1 MARFQVTEPLET
13 DLLPDTFRVVT
24 DTETGAR
31 YAFATETGAY
41 SAAAIGEDDPEHLR
55 RFSPLP

>member
-13 DLLPDTFRVVT
+13 DLLPDTFRVVE
-24 DTETGAR
+24 DSETGAR
-31 YAFATETGAY
+31 YPFSSETGAY
-41 SAAAIGEDDPEHLR
+41 SAALGEDDPEHLR

>member
-1 MARFQVTEPLET
+1 LET
-13 DLLPDTFRVVT
+13 DLLPDTFRVVE
-24 DTETGAR
+24 DS
-31 YAFATETGAY
+31 ETGAY

>member
-1 MARFQVTEPLET
+1 MARFQVAEPTEE
-13 DLLPDTFRVVT
+13 DLLPATFRVVT

>member
-1 MARFQVTEPLET
+1 LET
-13 DLLPDTFRVVT
+13 DLLPDTFRVVE
-24 DTETGAR
+24 DSETGAR

>member
-13 DLLPDTFRVVT
+13 DLLPDTFRVVE
-24 DTETGAR
+24 DSETGAR
-31 YAFATETGAY
+31 YAF
-41 SAAAIGEDDPEHLR
+41 AAIGEDDPEHLR

>member
-1 MARFQVTEPLET
+1 MARFQVTEPTEA
-13 DLLPDTFRVVT
+13 DLLPGTFRVVG
-24 DTETGAR
+24 DSVTGAR

-55 RFSPLP
+55 RFSALP